1 MHLFHS
7 HSTPFSLTFHSI
19 LTLIGILRFTTMV
32 HEYELRVRADLPPNL
47 KWVGPTEEWS
57 EIGTIVQVVCN
68 NHDMPA
74 VDSFY
79 AYGRPWRT
87 HRCSCGSELYF
98 KVRSIPPL
106 SRLCFNSEQGVV
118 QVQILKIDFP
128 SWAGHDYSMS
138 YDSIST
144 EATSVDWQAF
154 HRTYG
159 RSLRLFQLEYAESY
173 YVNDG
178 DEHLYTAKLE
188 VVRGRDQNTGEE
200 IVENVGTGRFYF
212 KWKSL

>member
-1 MHLFHS
+1 
-7 HSTPFSLTFHSI
+7 
-19 LTLIGILRFTTMV
+19 MV

-118 QVQILKIDFP
+118 QDKQ
-128 SWAGHDYSMS
+128 
-138 YDSIST
+138 
-144 EATSVDWQAF
+144 
-154 HRTYG
+154 YG
-159 RSLRLFQLEYAESY
+159 RSLRPFQLEYAESY

-200 IVENVGTGRFYF
+200 IVENVGAGRFYF